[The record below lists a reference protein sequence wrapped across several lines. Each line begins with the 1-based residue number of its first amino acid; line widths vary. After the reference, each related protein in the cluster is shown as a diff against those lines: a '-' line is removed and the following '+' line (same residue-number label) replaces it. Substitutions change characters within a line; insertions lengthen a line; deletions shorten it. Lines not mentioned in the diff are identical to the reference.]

1 MIISFTFHF
10 YKILRQEYR
19 KFIKKITKNDSFYY
33 FIIYKNDEYQT
44 LFNNLNVVLYLF
56 GLSEVVKIIFSNHK
70 HLDRV
75 NSNDVV
81 MNEKLNTYS
90 NMKYK
95 YLQFFKYSPI
105 ELYQKYLDNKI
116 YKKE

>member
-1 MIISFTFHF
+1 MWFYVCFDKVKLLRSFF
-10 YKILRQEYR
+10 L
-19 KFIKKITKNDSFYY
+19 
-33 FIIYKNDEYQT
+33 
-44 LFNNLNVVLYLF
+44 
-56 GLSEVVKIIFSNHK
+56 NHK

-95 YLQFFKYSPI
+95 YLQFFKYSSI
-105 ELYQKYLDNKI
+105 ELYQEYLDNKI